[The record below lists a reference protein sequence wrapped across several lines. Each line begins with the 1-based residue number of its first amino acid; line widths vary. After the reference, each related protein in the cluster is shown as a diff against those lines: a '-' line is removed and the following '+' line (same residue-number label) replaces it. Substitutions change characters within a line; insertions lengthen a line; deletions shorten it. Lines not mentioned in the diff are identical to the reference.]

1 MVTKS
6 RLLAPLPFVTGQPR
20 LAFDPSRSP
29 EWNFNFAAR
38 AIGWEC
44 QVDGAA

>member
-1 MVTKS
+1 VLVEELTS
-6 RLLAPLPFVTGQPR
+6 SAH

-29 EWNFNFAAR
+29 KGNFNFAAR

-44 QVDGAA
+44 QVDATA